1 MVGDEPPFDLH
12 FDDAPTFY
20 VSGQPDRTDPRVR
33 KLEPDLAGTTAL
45 ESRATPRATS
55 AAAFQGREID
65 ERAAR
70 TEVSEAERIV
80 AAAHRLAQSG

>member
-33 KLEPDLAGTTAL
+33 RLERDLAGTTAL
-45 ESRATPRATS
+45 ESRATS

-65 ERAAR
+65 ERRAR
-70 TEVSEAERIV
+70 TEISEAERIV